1 MMANMPAGPDMGIT
15 DLLTTSGGYQIENP
29 DNRKKTEIKPAEVRK
44 NSRGKRN
51 CHATGVNM
59 E

>member
-29 DNRKKTEIKPAEVRK
+29 DNRKKTENKPAEVMK
-44 NSRGKRN
+44 NSREKEMVMQPG
-51 CHATGVNM
+51 
-59 E
+59 